1 MHAKHQQGKGLFSFM
16 AGSIAAL
23 IAIAGVLI
31 TLNHNK
37 ERDFKNPAT
46 SKQQP
51 ASQNDQTEVLL
62 PSNVPASAAKQA
74 NNSRSI
80 APIIEEDESV
90 VASTPRTRP
99 AKKRPEPE
107 IIPADEEPIVNKDK
121 STKPE
126 AARRAPDMMDDPVLG
141 DLTDNDTPPDTKP
154 RKPAESKAN
163 DNRQPEK
170 AKLSEAEK
178 RRRQQEDIAD
188 RNAKPTA
195 EQILNSG
202 SIEKAREVARQ
213 EAQAK
218 RAKQRAAE
226 DAKANRANQ
235 RAEEA
240 NAKSAASKTDNAP
253 AQTKE
258 SKADKSAAPSS
269 KASSETQSTKA
280 DTSRTTEQAGAYNTR
295 RAAEAQRAKLA
306 LMGVNT
312 QIVEVQ
318 SNGKT
323 LYRVQTRG
331 MDSKR
336 ANQVRETLQQNGV
349 NSISRKQ

>member
-1 MHAKHQQGKGLFSFM
+1 M

-23 IAIAGVLI
+23 IAIAGVLF

-37 ERDFKNPAT
+37 ERDFKTPAA
-46 SKQQP
+46 SRQQP
-51 ASQNDQTEVLL
+51 AAASSQTEVLL
-62 PSNVPASAAKQA
+62 PGNVPASAAKPTDNTRTTPA
-74 NNSRSI
+74 L
-80 APIIEEDESV
+80 EDNEPL
-90 VASTPRTRP
+90 VASAPRARP
-99 AKKRPEPE
+99 LKPREETEPAL
-107 IIPADEEPIVNKDK
+107 IDEQPNANKDK
-121 STKPE
+121 SKKTE
-126 AARRAPDMMDDPVLG
+126 TARRPPDMMDDPVLG
-141 DLTDNDTPPDTKP
+141 DSTETETPRDTKP
-154 RKPAESKAN
+154 RKPETKPADSKA

-226 DAKANRANQ
+226 AAQANKADR
-235 RAEEA
+235 
-240 NAKSAASKTDNAP
+240 AP
-253 AQTKE
+253 AQARE
-258 SKADKSAAPSS
+258 SKSDQPAAAQNKTGNKSAGN
-269 KASSETQSTKA
+269 KT
-280 DTSRTTEQAGAYNTR
+280 DRTTVQAGAYNSR
-295 RAAEAQRAKLA
+295 QAAEAQRAKLA

-336 ANQVRETLQQNGV
+336 ANQVRETLQQNGI
-349 NSISRKQ
+349 NSIPRKQ

>member
-1 MHAKHQQGKGLFSFM
+1 M

-23 IAIAGVLI
+23 IAIAGVLF
-31 TLNHNK
+31 TLNNNK
-37 ERDFKNPAT
+37 ARDFKDPAT
-46 SKQQP
+46 SRQQP
-51 ASQNDQTEVLL
+51 AAASSQTEVLL
-62 PSNVPASAAKQA
+62 PGNVPASAAKPTDNTRTTPA
-74 NNSRSI
+74 L
-80 APIIEEDESV
+80 EDNEPL
-90 VASTPRTRP
+90 VASAPRARP
-99 AKKRPEPE
+99 PKPREETEPAL
-107 IIPADEEPIVNKDK
+107 IDEQPNANKDK
-121 STKPE
+121 SKKTE
-126 AARRAPDMMDDPVLG
+126 TARRPPDMMDDPVLG
-141 DLTDNDTPPDTKP
+141 DSTETETPRDTKP
-154 RKPAESKAN
+154 RKPETKPADSKA

-178 RRRQQEDIAD
+178 RRRQQEDLAD

-226 DAKANRANQ
+226 EAQANKADR
-235 RAEEA
+235 
-240 NAKSAASKTDNAP
+240 AP
-253 AQTKE
+253 AQARE
-258 SKADKSAAPSS
+258 SKSDQPAAAQNKTGNKSAGN
-269 KASSETQSTKA
+269 KT
-280 DTSRTTEQAGAYNTR
+280 DRTTVQAGAYNSR
-295 RAAEAQRAKLA
+295 QAAEAQRAKLA

-312 QIVEVQ
+312 QIVEVE

-349 NSISRKQ
+349 NSIPRKQ

>member
-1 MHAKHQQGKGLFSFM
+1 M

-23 IAIAGVLI
+23 IAIAGVLF

-37 ERDFKNPAT
+37 ERDFKTPAA
-46 SKQQP
+46 SRQQP
-51 ASQNDQTEVLL
+51 AAASSQTEVLL
-62 PSNVPASAAKQA
+62 PGNVPASAAKPTDNTRTTPA
-74 NNSRSI
+74 L
-80 APIIEEDESV
+80 EDSEPL
-90 VASTPRTRP
+90 VASAPRARP
-99 AKKRPEPE
+99 PKPREETEPAL
-107 IIPADEEPIVNKDK
+107 IDEQPNANKDK
-121 STKPE
+121 SKKTE
-126 AARRAPDMMDDPVLG
+126 TARRPPDMMDDPVLG
-141 DLTDNDTPPDTKP
+141 DSTETETPRDTKP
-154 RKPAESKAN
+154 RKPETKPADSKA

-178 RRRQQEDIAD
+178 RRRQQEDLAD

-226 DAKANRANQ
+226 EAQANKADR
-235 RAEEA
+235 
-240 NAKSAASKTDNAP
+240 AP
-253 AQTKE
+253 AQARE
-258 SKADKSAAPSS
+258 SKSDQPAAAQNKTGNKSAGN
-269 KASSETQSTKA
+269 KT
-280 DTSRTTEQAGAYNTR
+280 DRTTVQAGAYNTR
-295 RAAEAQRAKLA
+295 QAAEAQRAKLA

-312 QIVEVQ
+312 QVVEVQ

-323 LYRVQTRG
+323 LYRVQTRS
-331 MDSKR
+331 MDSKH

-349 NSISRKQ
+349 NSIPRKQ

>member
-23 IAIAGVLI
+23 IAIAGVLF
-31 TLNHNK
+31 TLNNNK
-37 ERDFKNPAT
+37 ARDFKDPAT
-46 SKQQP
+46 SRQQP
-51 ASQNDQTEVLL
+51 AAASSQTEVLL
-62 PSNVPASAAKQA
+62 PGNVPASAAKPTDNTRTTPA
-74 NNSRSI
+74 L
-80 APIIEEDESV
+80 EDSEPL
-90 VASTPRTRP
+90 VASAPRARP
-99 AKKRPEPE
+99 PKPREETEPAL
-107 IIPADEEPIVNKDK
+107 IDEQPNANKDK
-121 STKPE
+121 SKKTE
-126 AARRAPDMMDDPVLG
+126 TARRPPDMMDDPVLG
-141 DLTDNDTPPDTKP
+141 DSTETETPRDTKP
-154 RKPAESKAN
+154 RKPETKPADSKA

-178 RRRQQEDIAD
+178 RRRQQEDLAD

-226 DAKANRANQ
+226 EAQANKADR
-235 RAEEA
+235 
-240 NAKSAASKTDNAP
+240 AP
-253 AQTKE
+253 AQARE
-258 SKADKSAAPSS
+258 SKSDQPAAAQNKTGNKSAGN
-269 KASSETQSTKA
+269 KT
-280 DTSRTTEQAGAYNTR
+280 DRTTVQAGAYNTR
-295 RAAEAQRAKLA
+295 QAAEAQRAKLA

-331 MDSKR
+331 MDSNR
-336 ANQVRETLQQNGV
+336 ANQVRETLQQNGI
-349 NSISRKQ
+349 NSIPRKQ

>member
-1 MHAKHQQGKGLFSFM
+1 M

-23 IAIAGVLI
+23 IAIAGVLF

-37 ERDFKNPAT
+37 ERDFKTPAA
-46 SKQQP
+46 SRQQP
-51 ASQNDQTEVLL
+51 AASSQTEVLL
-62 PSNVPASAAKQA
+62 PGNVPASAAKPTDNTRTTPA
-74 NNSRSI
+74 L
-80 APIIEEDESV
+80 EDS
-90 VASTPRTRP
+90 
-99 AKKRPEPE
+99 
-107 IIPADEEPIVNKDK
+107 EPIVASAPRARPPKPREETEPALIDEQPNANKDK
-121 STKPE
+121 SKKTE
-126 AARRAPDMMDDPVLG
+126 TARRPPDMMDDPVLG
-141 DLTDNDTPPDTKP
+141 DSTETETPRDTKP
-154 RKPAESKAN
+154 RKPETKPADSKA

-178 RRRQQEDIAD
+178 RRRQQEDLAD

-226 DAKANRANQ
+226 EAQANKADR
-235 RAEEA
+235 
-240 NAKSAASKTDNAP
+240 AP
-253 AQTKE
+253 AQARE
-258 SKADKSAAPSS
+258 SKSDQPAAAQNKTGNKSAGN
-269 KASSETQSTKA
+269 KT
-280 DTSRTTEQAGAYNTR
+280 DRTTVQAGAYNTR
-295 RAAEAQRAKLA
+295 QAAEAQRAKLA

-312 QIVEVQ
+312 QVVEVQ

-323 LYRVQTRG
+323 LYRVQTRS

-336 ANQVRETLQQNGV
+336 ANQVRETLQQNGI
-349 NSISRKQ
+349 NSIPRKQ

>member
-1 MHAKHQQGKGLFSFM
+1 M

-23 IAIAGVLI
+23 IAIAGVLF

-37 ERDFKNPAT
+37 ERDFKTPAA
-46 SKQQP
+46 SRQQP
-51 ASQNDQTEVLL
+51 AAASSQTEVLL
-62 PSNVPASAAKQA
+62 PGNVPASAAKPTDNTRTTPA
-74 NNSRSI
+74 L
-80 APIIEEDESV
+80 EDNEPL
-90 VASTPRTRP
+90 VASAPRARP
-99 AKKRPEPE
+99 PKPREETEPAL
-107 IIPADEEPIVNKDK
+107 IDEQPNANKDK
-121 STKPE
+121 SKKTE
-126 AARRAPDMMDDPVLG
+126 TARRPPDMMDDPVLG
-141 DLTDNDTPPDTKP
+141 DSTETETPRDTKP
-154 RKPAESKAN
+154 RKPETKPADGKA

-178 RRRQQEDIAD
+178 RRRQQEDLAD

-226 DAKANRANQ
+226 EAQANKADR
-235 RAEEA
+235 
-240 NAKSAASKTDNAP
+240 AP
-253 AQTKE
+253 AQARE
-258 SKADKSAAPSS
+258 SKSDQPAAAQNKTGNKSAGN
-269 KASSETQSTKA
+269 KT
-280 DTSRTTEQAGAYNTR
+280 DRTTVQAGAYNSR
-295 RAAEAQRAKLA
+295 QAAEAQRAKLA

-331 MDSKR
+331 MDSNR
-336 ANQVRETLQQNGV
+336 ANQVRETLQQNGI
-349 NSISRKQ
+349 NSIPRKQ

>member
-1 MHAKHQQGKGLFSFM
+1 M

-23 IAIAGVLI
+23 IAIAGVLF

-37 ERDFKNPAT
+37 ERDFKTPAA
-46 SKQQP
+46 SRQQP
-51 ASQNDQTEVLL
+51 AAASSQTEVLL
-62 PSNVPASAAKQA
+62 PGNVPASAAKPTDNTRTTPA
-74 NNSRSI
+74 L
-80 APIIEEDESV
+80 EDS
-90 VASTPRTRP
+90 
-99 AKKRPEPE
+99 
-107 IIPADEEPIVNKDK
+107 EPIVASAPRARPPKPREETEPALIDEQPNANKDK
-121 STKPE
+121 SKKTE
-126 AARRAPDMMDDPVLG
+126 TARRPPDMMDDPVLG
-141 DLTDNDTPPDTKP
+141 DSTETETPRDTKP
-154 RKPAESKAN
+154 RKPETKPADGKA

-178 RRRQQEDIAD
+178 RRRQQEDLAD

-226 DAKANRANQ
+226 EAQANKADRPPAQARESKSDQPAAAQNKTGN
-235 RAEEA
+235 
-240 NAKSAASKTDNAP
+240 KSAGNKTD
-253 AQTKE
+253 
-258 SKADKSAAPSS
+258 
-269 KASSETQSTKA
+269 
-280 DTSRTTEQAGAYNTR
+280 RTTVQAGAYNTR
-295 RAAEAQRAKLA
+295 QAAEAQRAKLA

-312 QIVEVQ
+312 QVVEVQ

-323 LYRVQTRG
+323 LYRVQTRS
-331 MDSKR
+331 MDSKH

-349 NSISRKQ
+349 NSIPRKQ

>member
-23 IAIAGVLI
+23 IAIAGVLF
-31 TLNHNK
+31 TLNNNK
-37 ERDFKNPAT
+37 ARDFKNPAT

-51 ASQNDQTEVLL
+51 ASQDDQTEVLL
-62 PSNVPASAAKQA
+62 PSNVPASTA
-74 NNSRSI
+74 NNTRTI
-80 APIIEEDESV
+80 APTREDNEPI

-99 AKKRPEPE
+99 AKPRTEPE
-107 IIPADEEPIVNKDK
+107 ITADEEEPVVSKEK
-121 STKPE
+121 PKKPE
-126 AARRAPDMMDDPVLG
+126 TARRAPDMMDDPVLG
-141 DLTDNDTPPDTKP
+141 DITENEPPRETKP
-154 RKPAESKAN
+154 RKSEGKA

-170 AKLSEAEK
+170 PKLSEAEK

-226 DAKANRANQ
+226 AAQANSKA
-235 RAEEA
+235 
-240 NAKSAASKTDNAP
+240 DNAP
-253 AQTKE
+253 APAKE
-258 SKADKSAAPSS
+258 SKADQPAAPSKANSEAKPRAES
-269 KASSETQSTKA
+269 KPA
-280 DTSRTTEQAGAYNTR
+280 DTSRTTVQAGAYNTR
-295 RAAEAQRAKLA
+295 QAAEAQRAKLA

-312 QIVEVQ
+312 QVVEVQ

-323 LYRVQTRG
+323 LYRVQTRS

-349 NSISRKQ
+349 NSIPRKQ

>member
-23 IAIAGVLI
+23 IAIAGVLF
-31 TLNHNK
+31 TLNNNK
-37 ERDFKNPAT
+37 ARDFKDPAT
-46 SKQQP
+46 SRQQP
-51 ASQNDQTEVLL
+51 AAASSQTEVLL
-62 PSNVPASAAKQA
+62 PGNVPASAAKPTDNTRTTPA
-74 NNSRSI
+74 L
-80 APIIEEDESV
+80 EDNEPL
-90 VASTPRTRP
+90 VASAPRARP
-99 AKKRPEPE
+99 PKPREETEPAL
-107 IIPADEEPIVNKDK
+107 IDEQPNANKDK
-121 STKPE
+121 SKKTE
-126 AARRAPDMMDDPVLG
+126 TARRPPDMMDDPVLG
-141 DLTDNDTPPDTKP
+141 DSTETETPRDTKP
-154 RKPAESKAN
+154 RKPETKPADSKA

-178 RRRQQEDIAD
+178 RRRQQEDLAD

-226 DAKANRANQ
+226 EAQANKADR
-235 RAEEA
+235 
-240 NAKSAASKTDNAP
+240 AP
-253 AQTKE
+253 AQARE
-258 SKADKSAAPSS
+258 SKSDQPAAAQN
-269 KASSETQSTKA
+269 KTGNKT
-280 DTSRTTEQAGAYNTR
+280 DRTTVQAGAYNSR
-295 RAAEAQRAKLA
+295 QAAEAQRAKLA

-323 LYRVQTRG
+323 LYRVQTRS
-331 MDSKR
+331 MDSKH

-349 NSISRKQ
+349 NSIPRKQ

>member
-1 MHAKHQQGKGLFSFM
+1 M

-23 IAIAGVLI
+23 IAIAGVLF

-37 ERDFKNPAT
+37 ERDFKTPAA
-46 SKQQP
+46 SRQQP
-51 ASQNDQTEVLL
+51 AAASSQTEVLL
-62 PSNVPASAAKQA
+62 PGNVPASAAKPTDNTRTTPA
-74 NNSRSI
+74 L
-80 APIIEEDESV
+80 EDNEPL
-90 VASTPRTRP
+90 VASAPRARP
-99 AKKRPEPE
+99 LKPREETEPAL
-107 IIPADEEPIVNKDK
+107 IDEQPNANKDK
-121 STKPE
+121 SKKTE
-126 AARRAPDMMDDPVLG
+126 TARRPPDMMDDPVLG
-141 DLTDNDTPPDTKP
+141 DSTETETPRDTKP
-154 RKPAESKAN
+154 RKPETKPADSKA

-226 DAKANRANQ
+226 EAQANKADR
-235 RAEEA
+235 
-240 NAKSAASKTDNAP
+240 AP
-253 AQTKE
+253 AQARE
-258 SKADKSAAPSS
+258 SKSDQPAAAQN
-269 KASSETQSTKA
+269 KTGNKT
-280 DTSRTTEQAGAYNTR
+280 DRTTVQAGAYNSR
-295 RAAEAQRAKLA
+295 QAAEAQRAKLA

-331 MDSKR
+331 MDSNR
-336 ANQVRETLQQNGV
+336 ANQVRETLQQNGI
-349 NSISRKQ
+349 NSIPRKQ

>member
-23 IAIAGVLI
+23 IAIAGVLF
-31 TLNHNK
+31 TLNNNK
-37 ERDFKNPAT
+37 ARDFKDPAT
-46 SKQQP
+46 SRQQP
-51 ASQNDQTEVLL
+51 AAASSQTEVLL
-62 PSNVPASAAKQA
+62 PGNVPASAAKPTDNTRTTPA
-74 NNSRSI
+74 L
-80 APIIEEDESV
+80 EDSEPL
-90 VASTPRTRP
+90 VASAPRARP
-99 AKKRPEPE
+99 PKPREETEPAL
-107 IIPADEEPIVNKDK
+107 IDEQPNANKDK
-121 STKPE
+121 SKKTE
-126 AARRAPDMMDDPVLG
+126 TARRPPDMMDDPVLG
-141 DLTDNDTPPDTKP
+141 DSTETETPRDTKP
-154 RKPAESKAN
+154 RKPETKPADSKA

-178 RRRQQEDIAD
+178 RRRQQEDLAD

-226 DAKANRANQ
+226 EAQANKADR
-235 RAEEA
+235 
-240 NAKSAASKTDNAP
+240 AP
-253 AQTKE
+253 AQARE
-258 SKADKSAAPSS
+258 SKSDQPAAAQN
-269 KASSETQSTKA
+269 KTGNKT
-280 DTSRTTEQAGAYNTR
+280 DRTTVQAGAYNSR
-295 RAAEAQRAKLA
+295 QAAEAQRAKLA

-312 QIVEVQ
+312 QVVEVQ

-323 LYRVQTRG
+323 LYRVQTRS
-331 MDSKR
+331 MDSKH

-349 NSISRKQ
+349 NSIPRKQ

>member
-23 IAIAGVLI
+23 IAIAGVLF
-31 TLNHNK
+31 TLNNNK
-37 ERDFKNPAT
+37 ARDFKKPAT

-51 ASQNDQTEVLL
+51 ASEDDQTEVLL
-62 PSNVPASAAKQA
+62 PSNVPASTA
-74 NNSRSI
+74 NNTRTI
-80 APIIEEDESV
+80 APTREDDEPI

-99 AKKRPEPE
+99 AKPRTEPE
-107 IIPADEEPIVNKDK
+107 ITADEEEPIVTKEK
-121 STKPE
+121 PKKPE
-126 AARRAPDMMDDPVLG
+126 TVRRAPDMMDDPVLG
-141 DLTDNDTPPDTKP
+141 DITENEPPRETKP
-154 RKPAESKAN
+154 RKPADSQAN
-163 DNRQPEK
+163 NRQPEK

-218 RAKQRAAE
+218 RAQQRAAE
-226 DAKANRANQ
+226 
-235 RAEEA
+235 EA
-240 NAKSAASKTDNAP
+240 QARESKSDQPAAAQNKTGNKSAGNKTD
-253 AQTKE
+253 
-258 SKADKSAAPSS
+258 
-269 KASSETQSTKA
+269 
-280 DTSRTTEQAGAYNTR
+280 RTTVQAGAYNTR
-295 RAAEAQRAKLA
+295 QAAEAQRAKLA

-312 QIVEVQ
+312 QVVEVQ

-323 LYRVQTRG
+323 LYRVQTRS
-331 MDSKR
+331 MDSKH

-349 NSISRKQ
+349 NSIPRKQ

>member
-23 IAIAGVLI
+23 IAIAGVLF
-31 TLNHNK
+31 TLNNNK
-37 ERDFKNPAT
+37 ARDFKNPAT

-51 ASQNDQTEVLL
+51 ASQTDQTEVLL
-62 PSNVPASAAKQA
+62 PSNVAASAA
-74 NNSRSI
+74 NNTRTI
-80 APIIEEDESV
+80 APTREDYEPI

-99 AKKRPEPE
+99 AKPRIEPE
-107 IIPADEEPIVNKDK
+107 ITTDEEEPIVSKEK
-121 STKPE
+121 PKKPE
-126 AARRAPDMMDDPVLG
+126 TTRRAPDMMDDPVLG
-141 DLTDNDTPPDTKP
+141 DITENEPPRETKP
-154 RKPAESKAN
+154 RKSEGKA

-170 AKLSEAEK
+170 PKLSEAEK

-226 DAKANRANQ
+226 EAQANKADR
-235 RAEEA
+235 
-240 NAKSAASKTDNAP
+240 AP
-253 AQTKE
+253 AQARE
-258 SKADKSAAPSS
+258 SKSDQPAAAQN
-269 KASSETQSTKA
+269 KTGNKT
-280 DTSRTTEQAGAYNTR
+280 DRTTVQAGAYNSR
-295 RAAEAQRAKLA
+295 QAAEAQRAKLA

-323 LYRVQTRG
+323 LYRVQTRS

-349 NSISRKQ
+349 NSIPRKQ

>member
-23 IAIAGVLI
+23 IAIAGVLF

-37 ERDFKNPAT
+37 ERDFKTPAA
-46 SKQQP
+46 SRQQP
-51 ASQNDQTEVLL
+51 AAASSQTEVLL
-62 PSNVPASAAKQA
+62 PGNVPASAAKPTDNTRTTPA
-74 NNSRSI
+74 L
-80 APIIEEDESV
+80 EDNEPL
-90 VASTPRTRP
+90 VASAPRARP
-99 AKKRPEPE
+99 LKPREETEPAL
-107 IIPADEEPIVNKDK
+107 IDEQPNANKDK
-121 STKPE
+121 SKKTE
-126 AARRAPDMMDDPVLG
+126 TARRPPDMMDDPVLG
-141 DLTDNDTPPDTKP
+141 DSTETETPRDTKP
-154 RKPAESKAN
+154 RKPETKPADSKA

-178 RRRQQEDIAD
+178 RRRQQEDLAD

-226 DAKANRANQ
+226 DAKAKTGDNKTSENRQ
-235 RAEEA
+235 PE
-240 NAKSAASKTDNAP
+240 K
-253 AQTKE
+253 TKE
-258 SKADKSAAPSS
+258 SQAEKSTNKAADS
-269 KASSETQSTKA
+269 KTGK
-280 DTSRTTEQAGAYNTR
+280 TTVQAGAYANR
-295 RAAEAQRAKLA
+295 QAAEAQRAKLA
-306 LMGVNT
+306 LMGVTT
-312 QIVEVQ
+312 QIVQVE

-323 LYRVQTRG
+323 IYRVQTRS
-331 MDSKR
+331 MDSQR

-349 NSISRKQ
+349 NSIPRKQ

>member
-62 PSNVPASAAKQA
+62 PSNVPASAAKPTDNTRTTPA
-74 NNSRSI
+74 L
-80 APIIEEDESV
+80 EDNEPL
-90 VASTPRTRP
+90 VASAPRARP
-99 AKKRPEPE
+99 PKPREETEPAL
-107 IIPADEEPIVNKDK
+107 IDEQPNANKDK
-121 STKPE
+121 SKKTE
-126 AARRAPDMMDDPVLG
+126 TARRPPDMMDDPVLG
-141 DLTDNDTPPDTKP
+141 DSTETETPRDTKS

-163 DNRQPEK
+163 ANRQPEK

-218 RAKQRAAE
+218 RAKQRA
-226 DAKANRANQ
+226 
-235 RAEEA
+235 EEA

-253 AQTKE
+253 AQAKE
-258 SKADKSAAPSS
+258 SKADKPTAPSS
-269 KASSETQSTKA
+269 KTSSETQSNKA
-280 DTSRTTEQAGAYNTR
+280 DTSRTTVQAGAYNTR
-295 RAAEAQRAKLA
+295 QAAEAQRAKLA

-323 LYRVQTRG
+323 LYRVQTRS

-336 ANQVRETLQQNGV
+336 ANQVRETLHQNGL
-349 NSISRKQ
+349 NSIPLKQ

>member
-23 IAIAGVLI
+23 IAIAGVLF
-31 TLNHNK
+31 TLNNNK
-37 ERDFKNPAT
+37 ARDFKDPAT
-46 SKQQP
+46 SRQQP
-51 ASQNDQTEVLL
+51 AAASSQTEVLL
-62 PSNVPASAAKQA
+62 PGNVPASAAKPTDNTRTTPA
-74 NNSRSI
+74 L
-80 APIIEEDESV
+80 EDNEPLV
-90 VASTPRTRP
+90 TSTPRARP
-99 AKKRPEPE
+99 PKPREETEPAL
-107 IIPADEEPIVNKDK
+107 IDEQPNANKDK
-121 STKPE
+121 SKKTE
-126 AARRAPDMMDDPVLG
+126 TARRPPDMMDDPVLG
-141 DLTDNDTPPDTKP
+141 DSTETETPRDTKP
-154 RKPAESKAN
+154 RKPETKPADSKA

-178 RRRQQEDIAD
+178 RRRQQEDLAD

-226 DAKANRANQ
+226 EAQANKADR
-235 RAEEA
+235 
-240 NAKSAASKTDNAP
+240 AP
-253 AQTKE
+253 AQARE
-258 SKADKSAAPSS
+258 SKSDQPVAAQN
-269 KASSETQSTKA
+269 KTGNKT
-280 DTSRTTEQAGAYNTR
+280 DRTTVQAGAYNSR
-295 RAAEAQRAKLA
+295 QAAEAQRAKLA

-312 QIVEVQ
+312 QVVEVQ

-323 LYRVQTRG
+323 LYRVQTRS
-331 MDSKR
+331 MDSKH

-349 NSISRKQ
+349 NSIPRKQ